1 MLRGNFS
8 FLLGW
13 KSSVELKQPFKLPA
27 LQHRVNYAEND
38 RARNPSGSIQAEA
51 FKAKSS
57 LRQQL
62 LVFFFLQLPSMLA
75 RSRSAARFASRP
87 SWPRR
92 RSESIAGPSTLDGRS
107 GRRRKPFGVSFT
119 FISFPKNLI
128 SGWTNQMPSWWRKG
142 ICVCHHLSDFS
153 YLEGI
158 CSKAIGVDPLAIT
171 FL

>member
-75 RSRSAARFASRP
+75 RSRSAARFAPRP

-107 GRRRKPFGVSFT
+107 GRRRKPFGVSLT
-119 FISFPKNLI
+119 FIYFPKKLNI
-128 SGWTNQMPSWWRKG
+128 WMNQSDALVVKKMDLCLSPSVWLQLPWG
-142 ICVCHHLSDFS
+142 HLF
-153 YLEGI
+153 
-158 CSKAIGVDPLAIT
+158 
-171 FL
+171 